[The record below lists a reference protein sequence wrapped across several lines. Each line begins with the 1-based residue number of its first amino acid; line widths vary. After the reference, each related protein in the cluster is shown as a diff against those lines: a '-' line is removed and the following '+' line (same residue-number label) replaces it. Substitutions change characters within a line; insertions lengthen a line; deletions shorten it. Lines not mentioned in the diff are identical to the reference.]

1 MIGVPPWSL
10 RGLLL
15 ISVAVG
21 LLCRQPYARAQ
32 QPGNVWKASG
42 KNGAVAAGGQAAA
55 DAGIEML
62 KAGGT
67 AADAAAA
74 TTLVMTILE
83 YPIVCIGGEI
93 PILFYDAKRQTVE
106 VLCGQGTAPRLATR
120 EYFAKKGGIPGGGI
134 QAASLP
140 GTLDALLTLMER
152 HGSRKFVDVAQPAL
166 RLLDKHALK
175 CHADAARTLRRLTVA
190 QQER

>member
-1 MIGVPPWSL
+1 MMRVPL
-10 RGLLL
+10 CAIQGLWL
-15 ISVAVG
+15 VMVGVG
-21 LLCRQPYARAQ
+21 LSWDAGQSRAQ
-32 QPGNVWKASG
+32 QPTNVWKASG

-93 PILFYDAKRQTVE
+93 PILFYDAKRQTV
-106 VLCGQGTAPRLATR
+106 
-120 EYFAKKGGIPGGGI
+120 
-134 QAASLP
+134 
-140 GTLDALLTLMER
+140 
-152 HGSRKFVDVAQPAL
+152 
-166 RLLDKHALK
+166 
-175 CHADAARTLRRLTVA
+175 
-190 QQER
+190 

>member
-1 MIGVPPWSL
+1 MACRPAPAAFRRPRVVCVRRITAMLGVPTGSL

-15 ISVAVG
+15 TSMSVG
-21 LLCRQPYARAQ
+21 LLCWQAEARAQ
-32 QPGNVWKASG
+32 QSGNVWKASG

-83 YPIVCIGGEI
+83 
-93 PILFYDAKRQTVE
+93 
-106 VLCGQGTAPRLATR
+106 
-120 EYFAKKGGIPGGGI
+120 
-134 QAASLP
+134 
-140 GTLDALLTLMER
+140 
-152 HGSRKFVDVAQPAL
+152 
-166 RLLDKHALK
+166 
-175 CHADAARTLRRLTVA
+175 
-190 QQER
+190 